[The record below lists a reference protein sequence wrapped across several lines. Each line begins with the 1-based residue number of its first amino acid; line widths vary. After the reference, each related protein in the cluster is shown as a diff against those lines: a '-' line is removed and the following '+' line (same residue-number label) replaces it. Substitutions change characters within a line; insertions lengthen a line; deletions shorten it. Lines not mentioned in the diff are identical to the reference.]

1 MGSHH
6 QAGVK
11 HKIRLLWKI
20 TVAVYL
26 KNQRLVE
33 TNSQQAVLDR
43 KDNRASNVRKREM
56 MKIRAKGKEILEI
69 EESNKIKG
77 KEGKIT

>member
-6 QAGVK
+6 QAGGK

-26 KNQRLVE
+26 KNRRLVE

-56 MKIRAKGKEILEI
+56 IKIRAKGKEILEI

>member
-26 KNQRLVE
+26 KNRRLVE

-56 MKIRAKGKEILEI
+56 IKIRAEGKEILEI

>member
-26 KNQRLVE
+26 KNRRLVE
-33 TNSQQAVLDR
+33 TNYQQAVLDR

-56 MKIRAKGKEILEI
+56 MKIWAKGKEILEI